1 MLVTELGIEMEVR
14 CLPVKAP
21 PMIFVILFGIEY
33 APSKLEG
40 RKTNMSFTIIGLVS
54 LSQPQK
60 ASLPMLVTELGMET
74 EVSSKHC
81 PKANSSMLTTKLGM
95 VMEVSERQ
103 PENAACPMIPTDLG
117 MVMEVRP
124 LQS

>member
-74 EVSSKHC
+74 EVSSKH
-81 PKANSSMLTTKLGM
+81 NMYLLLVDYQYYTL
-95 VMEVSERQ
+95 
-103 PENAACPMIPTDLG
+103 
-117 MVMEVRP
+117 
-124 LQS
+124 